1 MPTIPKP
8 DHARRAQLIAWCA
21 DIDIDPGLIPNK
33 SGALTV
39 TRELVKIANLCGQ
52 RETVGGDL
60 IVSWLQVVRDEHGMW
75 MESGQWPTEAS
86 C

>member
-52 RETVGGDL
+52 RETVELLAVYDEVKRCRDAGSAPTPASIDL
-60 IVSWLQVVRDEHGMW
+60 
-75 MESGQWPTEAS
+75 PF
-86 C
+86 